1 MSRMHYWFRLL
12 AFGLTCLPL
21 ASSLDLNTFSGQA
34 DALSRQR
41 EMAMGQYQIKAEI
54 QPMRMSIQADA
65 DEDDELS
72 CSKKKGCKKGC
83 CGPLNEQGVGVC
95 GTGPKFC
102 GKNCT
107 SECDYKSECDPG
119 WGLQYSN
126 FTECPLNVCC
136 SEYGFCGTL
145 PSYCK
150 GKTVASPQCSKDQ
163 HTSDK
168 RTVGYYE
175 GWNYQKPCGN
185 MEPEDIP
192 LGYYTHIN
200 FAFALVNPDAY
211 RIDPMDKG
219 TAARYDR
226 VTRLKQKQKDL
237 EVWIAIGGWA
247 MNDPGKYRTVFSDLA
262 KSEKK
267 QDAFFD
273 SLITFMQQ
281 HSFDGVDLDW
291 EYPVAEDRG
300 GIEEDFDNYV
310 NLLARL
316 RRRLNSSG
324 RKYGLTLTLPASYWY
339 LKGFDIVNM
348 EKYLDWFNIMTYDI
362 HGVWDQDI
370 EALGPHALA
379 HTNLTE
385 IHQGL
390 ELLWRNNINPERVV
404 LGLGFYGRSFT
415 MKDPNCLEAG
425 CEFKDGAKKGKC
437 TGTEGVLS
445 AHEITKII
453 KDGAKVT
460 LDEKAGVKIVTW
472 DSNQW
477 VSWDDAETLKMKLDY
492 ANEHCLGGTMVWAID
507 LDDGTMIEA
516 LGKGMKREKSLV
528 VEPRKVVDCFGTGG
542 KIKDEL

>member
-1 MSRMHYWFRLL
+1 MARICNLFQVLVL
-12 AFGLTCLPL
+12 GL
-21 ASSLDLNTFSGQA
+21 ASVSFVEALDLNTFSGQA
-34 DALSRQR
+34 IALSRQR
-41 EMAMGQYQIKAEI
+41 EMALGQHGAKQEI
-54 QPMRMSIQADA
+54 QPMRMKAEGDA
-65 DEDDELS
+65 DDDDELS
-72 CSKKKGCKKGC
+72 CTKKKGCKKGC
-83 CGPLNEQGVGVC
+83 CGPLDSKGVGVC

-102 GKNCT
+102 GKDCT

-150 GKTVASPQCSKDQ
+150 GETVASPQCSRDQ

-175 GWNYQKPCGN
+175 GWNFQKPCGN

-200 FAFALVNPDAY
+200 FAFVLINPETY
-211 RIDPMDKG
+211 RIDPMDDG
-219 TAARYDR
+219 TASRYDR
-226 VTRLKQKQKDL
+226 VTRLKQNQEDL

-273 SLITFMQQ
+273 SLISFMQV

-300 GIEEDFDNYV
+300 GIEEDFDNY
-310 NLLARL
+310 
-316 RRRLNSSG
+316 
-324 RKYGLTLTLPASYWY
+324 PASYWY

-362 HGVWDQDI
+362 HGIWDQDI

-415 MKDPNCLEAG
+415 MKSPDCLEAG
-425 CEFKDGAKKGKC
+425 CEFEEGAKKGKC
-437 TGTEGVLS
+437 SGTEGVLS
-445 AHEITKII
+445 AHEISEII

-516 LGKGMKREKSLV
+516 LGKGMKRKKSLV
-528 VEPRKVVDCFGTGG
+528 VKSPKVEECFGTGG
-542 KIKDEL
+542 RVKDEL